1 MASNAAGNL
10 WLAEELWN
18 LNAIEFGDFTLGRT
32 AVHSPMYVNVR
43 RLISNPRALS
53 RCAAIIRDEL
63 ETLMAMRHPHVHP
76 FQLVA
81 GVPFGGLHVATAY
94 SLAVSIPMIYIHPPS
109 AEKAD
114 TIEGLYAHNQTCLV
128 IDDLITG
135 GRSHREGR
143 RHAHRPAGGR
153 PQGAQASGYQPRQ
166 HPHAR
171 ADRELPHVGRP
182 HRREVVPESNGICGG
197 GPHRGVAVTF
207 PPLRAILWS
216 DSRRARPRGGIPW
229 TGNVRHG

>member
-76 FQLVA
+76 FQVIA
-81 GVPFGGLHVATAY
+81 GVPMGGLHVATAY
-94 SLAVSIPMIYIHPPS
+94 SLAVSVPMIYIHPP
-109 AEKAD
+109 ATEKSD
-114 TIEGLYAHNQTCLV
+114 VIEGLYTRGQTCLI

-135 GRSHREGR
+135 GGSILQTAATLEEAGLVVKDAVTLIDRQEGGR
-143 RHAHRPAGGR
+143 RALKAAGINLVSILTLEQIANYLMSAGHIEEQWYR
-153 PQGAQASGYQPRQ
+153 KAMEYLES
-166 HPHAR
+166 AR
-171 ADRELPHVGRP
+171 TNE
-182 HRREVVPESNGICGG
+182 
-197 GPHRGVAVTF
+197 
-207 PPLRAILWS
+207 
-216 DSRRARPRGGIPW
+216 
-229 TGNVRHG
+229 